1 MIIVRAA
8 SLLEEKAS
16 LVACPKLDS
25 DAIPGL
31 SETLGQ
37 NGVTSNYRYDL
48 ASYHPAAGLLAR
60 DAQGPGMDGRAASD
74 RRVR

>member
-48 ASYHPAAGLLAR
+48 PPTIL
-60 DAQGPGMDGRAASD
+60 P
-74 RRVR
+74 RVY